1 MMHMRKRLLS
11 HPVHCLAPLPAIL
24 GLLAAGLGLAQ
35 TATLENTQPLDW
47 QGPLDEK
54 MLDGLHV
61 FIDRKLAAS
70 VEARGRHWSRDFSST
85 AAYETSVEPNR
96 RRLRT
101 IIGLVDERVP
111 PSMERYGDDDNP
123 ALVAETPLFRVFQVR
138 WPVVEGVTGEGLLI
152 EPRRE
157 AAGHVVAIP
166 DADQTPE
173 MIAGLAPGLPPE
185 RQFARILAENGFE
198 VVAPLLIDRSAEVS
212 GHRDVNFTNL
222 PHREW
227 IYRQAFV
234 MGRHII
240 GYDVQKVLSVIDWF
254 EQRRGAAKVGLAGY
268 GEGGLAALYAAAVD
282 TRIDAALVSGYFSSR
297 QSVWE
302 EPLDR
307 TVWGLLREF
316 GDAEIASL
324 IAPRGL
330 VIEHAAAPVFD
341 GPPEAPEGWR
351 KAAAPGAIVTPSFRS
366 VEAEFK
372 RIETLVREGF
382 QPRLLVNGP
391 DGTVTG
397 PGSPDALDELS
408 TLLDVRTP
416 LQRSSETPTD
426 RRRGFDPKPRQ
437 HRQVKELETRLQE
450 LVAGS
455 GYVRDRFYMHAAM
468 PELAQKPPSLV
479 LRADT
484 LSAEQFAKASQR
496 FRDHLHDEV
505 KGRIEDPL
513 LPPNPRSRQ
522 IYDNENWTGHEV
534 VLDVLPDVFAWGI
547 LLVPKNLKPGERRP
561 VVVTQHGYNGLP
573 RHVVEGNDP
582 FYHNFAAR
590 LAERGFVVFAP
601 HNFYRHTDRF
611 RWLDKKAK
619 ALKLTMFSFITAQHQ
634 QILNWLGSLPF
645 VDAGRVGFYGLSYG
659 GTTAMI
665 VPPLLEGYALSICSA
680 NFNEDIHKLTAVDR
694 GYSYMYYPTWEV
706 PYFNLGNTF
715 GHAEKAYLMVPR
727 PFMVERGHHD
737 GVGMDRWIAGEYAK
751 VRRLYAQLG
760 IPDRAHIQFFN
771 GGHTILGDD
780 TFRFLHK
787 HLDWPEP

>member
-1 MMHMRKRLLS
+1 MRKRLLS

-351 KAAAPGAIVTPSFRS
+351 KAAAPGAIATPSFRS

-372 RIETLVREGF
+372 RIETLVPEGF

-397 PGSPDALDELS
+397 PGSLGCPRTSYQPCS
-408 TLLDVRTP
+408 TFERP
-416 LQRSSETPTD
+416 FSGP
-426 RRRGFDPKPRQ
+426 PKPQRIGA
-437 HRQVKELETRLQE
+437 VASTRNQD
-450 LVAGS
+450 S
-455 GYVRDRFYMHAAM
+455 
-468 PELAQKPPSLV
+468 
-479 LRADT
+479 T
-484 LSAEQFAKASQR
+484 
-496 FRDHLHDEV
+496 
-505 KGRIEDPL
+505 
-513 LPPNPRSRQ
+513 
-522 IYDNENWTGHEV
+522 
-534 VLDVLPDVFAWGI
+534 
-547 LLVPKNLKPGERRP
+547 
-561 VVVTQHGYNGLP
+561 
-573 RHVVEGNDP
+573 
-582 FYHNFAAR
+582 AR
-590 LAERGFVVFAP
+590 
-601 HNFYRHTDRF
+601 
-611 RWLDKKAK
+611 
-619 ALKLTMFSFITAQHQ
+619 
-634 QILNWLGSLPF
+634 
-645 VDAGRVGFYGLSYG
+645 
-659 GTTAMI
+659 
-665 VPPLLEGYALSICSA
+665 
-680 NFNEDIHKLTAVDR
+680 
-694 GYSYMYYPTWEV
+694 
-706 PYFNLGNTF
+706 
-715 GHAEKAYLMVPR
+715 
-727 PFMVERGHHD
+727 
-737 GVGMDRWIAGEYAK
+737 
-751 VRRLYAQLG
+751 
-760 IPDRAHIQFFN
+760 
-771 GGHTILGDD
+771 
-780 TFRFLHK
+780 
-787 HLDWPEP
+787 

>member
-1 MMHMRKRLLS
+1 MTQRRKRLLTRS
-11 HPVHCLAPLPAIL
+11 LLRMAPFLAIL

-35 TATLENTQPLDW
+35 TVTLENTRPLDG

-70 VEARGRHWSRDFSST
+70 IETRGRHWSRDFSST

-96 RRLRT
+96 RRFRT
-101 IIGLVDERVP
+101 IIGLVDERLP
-111 PSMERYGDDDNP
+111 PSMERYGDDHNP
-123 ALVAETPLFRVFQVR
+123 ALVAETPSFRVFQVR

-157 AAGHVVAIP
+157 PAGHVVAVP

-173 MIAGLAPGLPPE
+173 MVAGLVPNLPPE
-185 RQFARILAENGFE
+185 GQFARILAENGFE
-198 VVAPLLIDRSAEVS
+198 VVVPLLINRAAEVS

-254 EQRRGAAKVGLAGY
+254 ERRRSAAKVGLAGY
-268 GEGGLAALYAAAVD
+268 GEGGLVALYAAAVD

-297 QSVWE
+297 QRIWE

-316 GDAEIASL
+316 GDAEIAGL

-330 VIEHAAAPVFD
+330 VVEHAAAPVFD

-351 KAAAPGAIVTPSFRS
+351 KAAAPGEITTPSFRS
-366 VEAEFK
+366 VRAEFK
-372 RIETLVREGF
+372 RIETLVPNGF
-382 QPRLLVNGP
+382 QPRRLVNGRN
-391 DGTVTG
+391 GTVTG
-397 PGSPDALDELS
+397 PGSPEALDGFAA
-408 TLLDVRTP
+408 LLDVRSP
-416 LQRSSETPTD
+416 LHRSSGAPQD
-426 RRRGFDPKPRQ
+426 RRRGFDPKTRQ

-450 LVAGS
+450 LVAAS

-468 PELAQKPPSLV
+468 PELAQIPPSLV

-522 IYDNENWTGHEV
+522 IHDKESWTGHEV
-534 VLDVLPDVFAWGI
+534 VLEVLPDVFAWGI
-547 LLVPKNLKPGERRP
+547 LLAPKNLKPGERRP

-573 RHVVEGNDP
+573 RHVVEGDDP
-582 FYHNFAAR
+582 YYHNFAAR

-645 VDAGRVGFYGLSYG
+645 VLS
-659 GTTAMI
+659 
-665 VPPLLEGYALSICSA
+665 L
-680 NFNEDIHKLTAVDR
+680 IH
-694 GYSYMYYPTWEV
+694 
-706 PYFNLGNTF
+706 
-715 GHAEKAYLMVPR
+715 
-727 PFMVERGHHD
+727 
-737 GVGMDRWIAGEYAK
+737 I
-751 VRRLYAQLG
+751 
-760 IPDRAHIQFFN
+760 
-771 GGHTILGDD
+771 
-780 TFRFLHK
+780 
-787 HLDWPEP
+787 